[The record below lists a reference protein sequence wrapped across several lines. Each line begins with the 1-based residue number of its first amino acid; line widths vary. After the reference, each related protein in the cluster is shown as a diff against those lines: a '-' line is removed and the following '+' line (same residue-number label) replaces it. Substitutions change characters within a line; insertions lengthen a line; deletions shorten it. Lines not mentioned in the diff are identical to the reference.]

1 MTCLKEFNNSMIRSF
16 IKLYFFILFATHA
29 GKDKTIV
36 LVEVHAES
44 ANIAR
49 LISMETILG

>member
-16 IKLYFFILFATHA
+16 IKDTSLSYFATHA